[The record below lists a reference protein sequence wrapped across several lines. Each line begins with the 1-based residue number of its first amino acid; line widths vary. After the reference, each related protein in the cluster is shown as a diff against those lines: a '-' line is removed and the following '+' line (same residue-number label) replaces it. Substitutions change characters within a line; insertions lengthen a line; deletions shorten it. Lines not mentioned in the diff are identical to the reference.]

1 MEYLRKALEAVT
13 ALPPAEREVFR
24 LEFMRISSEW
34 SRAGLLEK
42 GQTEIIEE
50 LRGNGTITK
59 PSSPEN
65 PSSVS
70 DFEVWKNPGTI
81 HSEMYLLGDSVSH
94 NGRVWESTHSGLNHW
109 EPGAPGIDY
118 RIWQDVTDSVL
129 NDGETDDTSENPEWK
144 PGVNY
149 SVGDIITHNGISYE
163 VIQGHTSQEGWT
175 PLDVP
180 ALFKAI

>member
-1 MEYLRKALEAVT
+1 MDYLRNAVEAVN

-34 SRAGLLEK
+34 NREGLLEK

-50 LRGNGTITK
+50 LREQGTISQ

-70 DFEVWKNPGTI
+70 DFEAWNNPGTI
-81 HSEMYLLGDSVSH
+81 HSEMYLLGDIVAH
-94 NGRVWESTHSGLNHW
+94 GGRVWESTHAGLNHW

-118 RIWQDVTDSVL
+118 RIWQDVTDDL
-129 NDGETDDTSENPEWK
+129 IDTGEPDDPLEYPEWK
-144 PGVNY
+144 PGVIY
-149 SVGDIITHNGISYE
+149 SEGDVITHNGISYE
-163 VIQGHTSQEGWT
+163 VTQGHTSQEGWE
-175 PLDVP
+175 PPAVP
-180 ALFKAI
+180 SLFKAI